1 MSKKKTEG
9 IAAGKVLDA
18 AQLQV
23 DWTAGVYKCPL
34 CEKPLPLE
42 SLPRLQMHPC
52 PRCQKM
58 IFVPEQIGGYFLYE
72 PCGGGGMGSVYKAVS
87 TKFPG
92 RVLAMKVLSRQ
103 CKDKPAEIHAL
114 LNEARISATFQG
126 CDFVAASLDSGC
138 ANGEYFAVMEFIE
151 GERLDKMIDRRK
163 QIPEDELLKL
173 ALHILAAEQHI
184 YRCGYLYRDIKPE
197 NIIVNPNGY
206 AVLLDFG
213 LCMPRTK
220 AAGPSTEE
228 FVSGSPYYLPP
239 ERLQGTGETAASEI
253 YSLGMLIYYALTGK
267 TYYDASE
274 VEELAQR
281 HLATLRVNSVSK
293 MEGVRP
299 SLSALLDSMIR
310 QNPKDRPQSFHE
322 VAEAI
327 KAILK
332 EIKG

>member
-1 MSKKKTEG
+1 MSKKVNEG
-9 IAAGKVLDA
+9 ISAGKVPDA

-23 DWTAGVYKCPL
+23 EWNGGMYTCPL
-34 CEKPLPLE
+34 CGKPILLSGLPH
-42 SLPRLQMHPC
+42 LQLQPC
-52 PRCQKM
+52 PKCQQM
-58 IFVPEQIGGYFLYE
+58 IFIPEQIGGYFLYE

-87 TKFPG
+87 VKFPG
-92 RVLAMKVLSRQ
+92 RVLAMKVLARQ
-103 CKDKPAEIHAL
+103 NKEKPAEIHAL
-114 LNEARISATFQG
+114 LNEARISASFQG
-126 CDFVAASLDSGC
+126 SDFVAATLDSGC

-151 GERLDKMIDRRK
+151 GERLDKMIDRRQ
-163 QIPEDELLKL
+163 QIPEGELLRL

-184 YRCGYLYRDIKPE
+184 YRCGYLYRDMKPE

-213 LCMPRTK
+213 LCMERTK

-281 HLATLRVNSVSK
+281 HLSALRINSTAK

-299 SLSALLDSMIR
+299 SLSALLNQMIR
-310 QNPKDRPQSFHE
+310 QNPQERPQSFHE
-322 VAEAI
+322 VAAAI

-332 EIKG
+332 EIKD